1 MAQLQVPGSSFISL
15 SSAYTVWVDTS
26 ESPRR
31 LLVMQW
37 LVSVEPLQLG
47 EIKEL
52 IM

>member
-15 SSAYTVWVDTS
+15 SSACIVWVGTS

-31 LLVMQW
+31 VLVMSW

-52 IM
+52 II